1 MTMRS
6 VFLGLLFGVAQ
17 TLFALGASAAD
28 PSTFEVMGLKL
39 GMTVSETQEASKQAG
54 FTITGRDPGPSFEQ
68 AVAQKHGKRISGT
81 AYSGVNKINLA
92 RDDARAEV
100 FFAPTPEG
108 PRAYQ
113 IAVDVLKVSDR
124 DDLTADIIAKYGQPE
139 QRGEHEWLWGDTGM
153 FYARTKPY
161 LEFQPNPVSATTPK
175 PLGRLILADPA
186 LQKRS
191 KKAIADNAR
200 TGG

>member
-1 MTMRS
+1 MRS
-6 VFLGLLFGVAQ
+6 VFLCLLFGMAQ

-39 GMTVSETQEASKQAG
+39 GMTVSETQKISKQAG
-54 FTITGRDPGPSFEQ
+54 FTITGLDPGPSFEE

-108 PRAYQ
+108 SHAYQ
-113 IAVDVLKVSDR
+113 IAIDVLMVSDGG
-124 DDLTADIIAKYGQPE
+124 DLAADIIEKYGQPE
-139 QRGEHEWLWGDTGM
+139 QRGPREWLWGDTGM

-161 LEFQPNPVSATTPK
+161 LEFQSNPVSATSPK
-175 PLGRLILADPA
+175 PIGRLILANPA
-186 LQKRS
+186 LQKRAQDAVANEA
-191 KKAIADNAR
+191 KRDN
-200 TGG
+200 

>member
-1 MTMRS
+1 MRS
-6 VFLGLLFGVAQ
+6 VFLGLLFGMVQ
-17 TLFALGASAAD
+17 TLFAPGASAAD

-39 GMTVSETQEASKQAG
+39 GMTVSETQKVSKQAG

-81 AYSGVNKINLA
+81 AYSGVNKISLA

-108 PRAYQ
+108 SRAYQ
-113 IAVDVLKVSDR
+113 IAVDVLMVSDGG
-124 DDLTADIIAKYGQPE
+124 DLAADIIEIYGQPE
-139 QRGEHEWLWGDTGM
+139 QRSQREWLWGDTGM

-161 LEFQPNPVSATTPK
+161 LEFQPSPVSATSPK
-175 PLGRLILADPA
+175 PIGRLILANPA
-186 LQKRS
+186 LQKHTQDAVANEAKRE
-191 KKAIADNAR
+191 N
-200 TGG
+200 